1 MSNNINNL
9 GFNAVNFNGKSKVEK
24 EAPKCECPECKQ
36 TEGSAMEAL
45 ESAGRAQLA
54 FKGAYEFDAKKVEA
68 DVMEFQKLAADSA
81 DNALD
86 IAFKGLNDYALSTY
100 GEWNLNG

>member
-9 GFNAVNFNGKSKVEK
+9 GFNAINFNGKSKIEK
-24 EAPKCECPECKQ
+24 EAPKCECLECK
-36 TEGSAMEAL
+36 TAEGSAMEAL

-68 DVMEFQKLAADSA
+68 DVMEFQKLAAEAA
-81 DNALD
+81 DNALNV
-86 IAFKGLNDYALSTY
+86 AFKGLNDYALSEY
-100 GEWNLNG
+100 GE

>member
-1 MSNNINNL
+1 M
-9 GFNAVNFNGKSKVEK
+9 AKAKVEK

-54 FKGAYEFDAKKVEA
+54 F
-68 DVMEFQKLAADSA
+68 
-81 DNALD
+81 
-86 IAFKGLNDYALSTY
+86 
-100 GEWNLNG
+100 

>member
-24 EAPKCECPECKQ
+24 GAPKCEGSECKSA
-36 TEGSAMEAL
+36 EASAMEAL

-54 FKGAYEFDAKKVEA
+54 FQGAYEFDAKKVEA
-68 DVMEFQKLAADSA
+68 DVMEFQKLAADAA
-81 DNALD
+81 DNALNV
-86 IAFKGLNDYALSTY
+86 AFKGLNDYALSAY
-100 GEWNLNG
+100 GE

>member
-54 FKGAYEFDAKKVEA
+54 FKGAYEFDAKKLKQ
-68 DVMEFQKLAADSA
+68 MLW
-81 DNALD
+81 N
-86 IAFKGLNDYALSTY
+86 FK
-100 GEWNLNG
+100 NLQLMLLIMLWTLHLKA